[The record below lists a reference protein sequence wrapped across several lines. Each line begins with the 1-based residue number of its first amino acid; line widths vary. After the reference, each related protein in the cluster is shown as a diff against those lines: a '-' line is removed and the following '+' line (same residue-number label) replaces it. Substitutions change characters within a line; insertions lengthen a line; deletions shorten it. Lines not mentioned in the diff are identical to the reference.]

1 MCFGIGLLMSA
12 LSCLAG
18 GVLTL
23 ALRAGQ
29 LDQRVAGGAVSYLPY
44 IDDIVNRNA
53 RLERTTRHLLGRG
66 TWSAQAPPVLLN
78 LIPDGY
84 YRDR

>member
-1 MCFGIGLLMSA
+1 MYHRPTG
-12 LSCLAG
+12 
-18 GVLTL
+18 
-23 ALRAGQ
+23 
-29 LDQRVAGGAVSYLPY
+29 SYLPY

-53 RLERTTRHLLGRG
+53 RLERTTRHLLGKG

-84 YRDR
+84 DRGR

>member
-1 MCFGIGLLMSA
+1 MQHQYGTIQRPRR
-12 LSCLAG
+12 
-18 GVLTL
+18 
-23 ALRAGQ
+23 LR
-29 LDQRVAGGAVSYLPY
+29 LRSYRLPVSYLPY
-44 IDDIVNRNA
+44 IDDFVNRNA

-66 TWSAQAPPVLLN
+66 TWSAQATPVLLN